1 MSNSTRAPRA
11 SQAQTFRIYF
21 QIERLLYSVVPV
33 KVQPAV
39 ARKAFRVTKQDG
51 SNTPYV
57 VTAGH
62 VRNHCTCLGFKG
74 NHNCRH
80 VRVLKAACMLD

>member
-1 MSNSTRAPRA
+1 MSNTIATRAP

-21 QIERLLYSVVPV
+21 QIERLLYSVVPIR
-33 KVQPAV
+33 VQPAV

-80 VRVLKAACMLD
+80 VRTLKAAGMLD